1 MKKKEREDWIEDVF
15 EKTKRKGAFE
25 LIRLFSD
32 FVKDDEIVFVFIDSM
47 GKRRERFWRGWRGG
61 EVESCV
67 ESMMGMELIWEMR
80 EGRREEGRELRK
92 KGREGKKMEDLRMRV
107 KVKVKVDLGN

>member
-1 MKKKEREDWIEDVF
+1 MRMFLRKRKERVLSS
-15 EKTKRKGAFE
+15 

-32 FVKDDEIVFVFIDSM
+32 SVEDDEIVFAFIDFM

-80 EGRREEGRELRK
+80 EGKREEGRELRK
-92 KGREGKKMEDLRMRV
+92 KGRRW
-107 KVKVKVDLGN
+107 

>member
-32 FVKDDEIVFVFIDSM
+32 FVEDDEIVFVFIDSM

-61 EVESCV
+61 EVEKSCGKHYGNGIDLGN
-67 ESMMGMELIWEMR
+67 ER
-80 EGRREEGRELRK
+80 RKKRRREEGKELRK
-92 KGREGKKMEDLRMRV
+92 KGREGK
-107 KVKVKVDLGN
+107 